1 MSQRTKTRILE
12 TALRL
17 FNERGSGNVSTR
29 HIAEELGM
37 SPGNLYY
44 HYPNKEAIIRA
55 LFDDLDA
62 TNDRSYR
69 LADGE
74 SLSIDRI
81 IGMLA
86 VTFDIVWRFRFFY
99 REMTLLIHNDP
110 ELAERYRSMLSR
122 IERDTRAVIA
132 AAIDKELIIPLCDEG
147 RTTLTHTLMILSNH
161 YLTFAEMRHPPL
173 QQRHMKAGRALL
185 LGVIEPYL
193 APTAQTQLSQSV

>member
-12 TALRL
+12 AALRL

-55 LFDDLDA
+55 LFDELDA

-74 SLSIDRI
+74 FLTIDRI

-99 REMTLLIHNDP
+99 REMTLLMHNDP
-110 ELAERYRSMLSR
+110 ALAERYRAMLSR
-122 IERDTRAVIA
+122 IERDTRAVITIA
-132 AAIDKELIIPLCDEG
+132 ADEKLIVPLCDEG

-173 QQRHMKAGRALL
+173 QQRHMHEGRALL

-193 APTAQTQLSQSV
+193 TPTAKAQLAQPA